1 MTAQCAAS
9 LAHSISQDA
18 HLVTINGTLTIES
31 VGALYREVKPF
42 TQGASVTIDANGVT
56 KADSSGLALLTT
68 LIRHAQNNGA
78 SVKLLPLPTV
88 LSSITEIYG
97 LQEILSA
104 YRA

>member
-1 MTAQCAAS
+1 MSAQGKAS
-9 LAHSISQDA
+9 LAQHIEQNR
-18 HLVTINGTLTIES
+18 HVVTLSGALTMES
-31 VGALYREVKPF
+31 VAALYKDVKPF
-42 TQGASVTIDANGVT
+42 AKGTSVTIDTNAVT

-68 LIRHAQNNGA
+68 LIRRAQTNGA
-78 SVKLLPLPTV
+78 QVTLLPLPSV